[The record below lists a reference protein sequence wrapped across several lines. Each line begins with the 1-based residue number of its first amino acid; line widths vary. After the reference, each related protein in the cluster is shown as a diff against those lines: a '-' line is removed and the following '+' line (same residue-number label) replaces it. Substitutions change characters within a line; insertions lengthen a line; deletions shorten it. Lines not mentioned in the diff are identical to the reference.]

1 MATKTCILQNFN
13 PSSSDNGSFQELAEF
28 LTKPSDAHLVLTPNP
43 TLLINLN
50 FENATEQQI
59 YIEQMSSNQINAEK
73 VRVAIYKAI
82 QKFSSYFGNQTNNHF
97 NEIEIQLD
105 SLKVEDNYAE
115 WLHIAITEA
124 LVLANDPFAFTL
136 KQMGQKNFTA
146 DLNENGRAK
155 PFSIK
160 NAHHKAKIAASY
172 QNYGRFLSGLPAN
185 LCQPNDFCQHLE
197 HLISNFDQKN
207 HPHYDYSTGKY
218 QYDAKTQAH
227 VNNTYLNP
235 DDLKNTFKDCNSSGN
250 LAKLQSKIHII
261 KREYDW
267 LKKNN
272 FNLFLAVAQASQKF
286 SPPILMEMHINAK
299 IDEKTGEVISKPKLT
314 FVGKGITYDTGGVNL
329 KTDMTGLTYIC
340 SDMAGAASAVSSVL
354 GYFHNNPDNN
364 NDHICVL
371 ACLTDNCIGS
381 EAFKPGDIIQAK
393 NGKSVWIWNT
403 DAEGRLVMADAL
415 VYADQDLKS
424 ENIIDMATL
433 TGSTVVALGHS
444 AAGVF
449 TKHEKLWTHLKKGGQ
464 QSGDRFYQLP
474 MFQYYADDI
483 EQHNLADLKNCGSRW
498 GGGSKAACFLSNFVN
513 ENTAWAHIDMAGF
526 MNNSD
531 GACGYLPK
539 VPFTGR
545 PVRSLIGFLESFL
558 NEKEE

>member
-1 MATKTCILQNFN
+1 MGAAYSYAMVVLLTVVVNRWCCVAYGIHVFEMLVDNSSARASPRRLRSARCRRARLVCVHRVAHRCPCTLQPTRYRPRGRSRRTPPAPLSPR
-13 PSSSDNGSFQELAEF
+13 PSSMENCSNICLILVRKKYPRAVQCSRNRLFSVRFSMFVVFRHFSGDHDGCL
-28 LTKPSDAHLVLTPNP
+28 PDA
-43 TLLINLN
+43 
-50 FENATEQQI
+50 
-59 YIEQMSSNQINAEK
+59 
-73 VRVAIYKAI
+73 
-82 QKFSSYFGNQTNNHF
+82 
-97 NEIEIQLD
+97 
-105 SLKVEDNYAE
+105 
-115 WLHIAITEA
+115 
-124 LVLANDPFAFTL
+124 
-136 KQMGQKNFTA
+136 
-146 DLNENGRAK
+146 
-155 PFSIK
+155 
-160 NAHHKAKIAASY
+160 
-172 QNYGRFLSGLPAN
+172 
-185 LCQPNDFCQHLE
+185 
-197 HLISNFDQKN
+197 
-207 HPHYDYSTGKY
+207 
-218 QYDAKTQAH
+218 
-227 VNNTYLNP
+227 
-235 DDLKNTFKDCNSSGN
+235 
-250 LAKLQSKIHII
+250 
-261 KREYDW
+261 
-267 LKKNN
+267 
-272 FNLFLAVAQASQKF
+272 
-286 SPPILMEMHINAK
+286 
-299 IDEKTGEVISKPKLT
+299 
-314 FVGKGITYDTGGVNL
+314 
-329 KTDMTGLTYIC
+329 IC
-340 SDMAGAASAVSSVL
+340 SKQKINE
-354 GYFHNNPDNN
+354 F
-364 NDHICVL
+364 
-371 ACLTDNCIGS
+371 
-381 EAFKPGDIIQAK
+381 
-393 NGKSVWIWNT
+393 WNT